1 MTLGDITAK
10 LTADINQFE
19 AKMEDA
25 KKALGEVEKEGGK
38 AERGLTINWEKIGGV
53 AVKAM
58 EITAATIG
66 AATTALGAYVTKATS
81 TAARTETMGV
91 AMEAVANATGNSMDE
106 LKVYEQALKDQGITT
121 QESRNILTRFMQ
133 SQLDVADATGIAR
146 VAQDLAVIAG
156 EDSSEMTG
164 RLTDAIA
171 TMNPMLLRQA
181 GIVVNQSELFD
192 KYAEA
197 NNIAGRELTET
208 EKKQAMVNLIM
219 EEGEKVTGSY
229 EMAMDTAGKKLGSLR
244 RHFEELE
251 NVVGEQFLPIFGEAI
266 DIVTSFLSEG
276 KDFLQEGDF
285 DGFVDVFIQA
295 INDLTVK
302 MAEEVPKFMEMAIQI
317 LEALIQGVRDN
328 LPMLVESAME
338 IIDTLIRGL
347 IDLLPDIL
355 QMGIDLL
362 ITLMDGLTETIPEL
376 IPLIVDMVLLMVE
389 TLIDNLPLIL
399 ESGIE
404 LIIALLM
411 GLIEAL
417 PLLIDYIPDIVEALV
432 GAIILMLPYI
442 LYAGIKIVLEL
453 IKGLA
458 VAIPKLVAMVPQLL
472 EAIAK
477 GIGENIAIMWETG
490 EELIKGLWEGIK
502 VQDQWIKDKLRY
514 WVGDVTSF
522 LKGLFG
528 ISSPSEVMEEEVG
541 MNIGSGIANGIIN
554 SVGMVKNAMND
565 IDSAISRSISPIIN
579 PNVSASMSGGLSAVN
594 LSINMSG
601 ANISSP
607 EVAQEY
613 AEQIGDAIIGKL
625 RTNRRS
631 YV

>member
-66 AATTALGAYVTKATS
+66 AATTALGAYVSKATL

-91 AMEAVANATGNSMDE
+91 AMEAVAKATGNSMDE

-133 SQLDVADATGIAR
+133 SQLDVADATDIAR

-156 EDSSEMTG
+156 EDSSAMTG

-171 TMNPMLLRQA
+171 TMNPELLRQA
-181 GIVVNQSELFD
+181 GIVVNQEEVFD
-192 KYAEA
+192 AYGETIGKT
-197 NNIAGRELTET
+197 GDELTQT

-219 EEGEKVTGSY
+219 KEGEKVTGSY

-244 RHFEELE
+244 RHFVELE

-328 LPMLVESAME
+328 LPMLVDSAME
-338 IIDTLIRGL
+338 IIDTLVRGL

-411 GLIEAL
+411 GIIEAL
-417 PLLIDYIPDIVEALV
+417 PQIISYMPELIDSIVEAIMLLLPII
-432 GAIILMLPYI
+432 IIL
-442 LYAGIKIVLEL
+442 GIRIIVEL
-453 IKGLA
+453 IKGLV
-458 VAIPKLVAMVPQLL
+458 VAIPQLVAMIPQIIM
-472 EAIAK
+472 AIA
-477 GIGENIAIMWETG
+477 GALVDGFPAMVETG
-490 EELIKGLWEGIK
+490 KELIGGLWEGIK
-502 VQDQWIKDKLRY
+502 NSTTWIKEKFKT

-579 PNVSASMSGGLSAVN
+579 PNVSASMSGGLSAVS